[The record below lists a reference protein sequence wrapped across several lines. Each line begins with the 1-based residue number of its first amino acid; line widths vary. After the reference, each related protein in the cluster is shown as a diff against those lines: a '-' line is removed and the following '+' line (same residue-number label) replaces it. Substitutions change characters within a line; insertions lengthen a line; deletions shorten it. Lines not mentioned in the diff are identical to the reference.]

1 MAFGKY
7 LVPGVLLLS
16 VLAPAARGAPMAA
29 GVSWRWTTWAP
40 GRGVIPLAL
49 SGPVHLPVPVPAF
62 SPPPPSI
69 VPVTPVPPATTFAS
83 VPPPAPLLAA
93 PVAAAPRP
101 DAYLNLGDGPYA
113 EDDWLTVGNARPWYT
128 SPVAARVFG
137 GPPDAQE
144 RADFTAAILQRVQQT
159 FSQSGL
165 TVRLT
170 TDPNAGAAHSLSVVS
185 GTFYGE
191 KPAAIGIAGMGGSGF
206 SFIDKFGDV
215 QTADQ
220 LQWAIAHNA
229 AHELMHAFGG
239 GHHDTTGAYL
249 DSAATRW
256 SLLIDPGATFSSES
270 VRELLFRNANLGPI
284 PGAVAGSELLSP
296 CPAGHSLGCC
306 CRGCQAGSMP
316 MAPAPVPE
324 PATCALWALGLA
336 AATRLRN
343 PGRPRKG
350 ADRGV

>member
-16 VLAPAARGAPMAA
+16 VMAPAARGAPMDA
-29 GVSWRWTTWAP
+29 GVSWRWTTWTP
-40 GRGVIPLAL
+40 GQGVIPLAL
-49 SGPVHLPVPVPAF
+49 TGPVPLPVPVPAF

-69 VPVTPVPPATTFAS
+69 TPVAPAPLATTFVS
-83 VPPPAPLLAA
+83 VPPAPLLAA

-113 EDDWLTVGNARPWYT
+113 GDDWLTVGNARPWYT
-128 SPVAARVFG
+128 SPVAARLFG

-165 TVRLT
+165 SVRLT

-185 GTFYGE
+185 GTYYGD
-191 KPAAIGIAGMGGSGF
+191 KPDAIGIAGMGDSGF
-206 SFIDKFGDV
+206 SFIDKFGNA
-215 QTADQ
+215 QNADQ
-220 LQWAIAHNA
+220 LEWAIAHNA

-239 GHHDTTGAYL
+239 SHHDTTGTYL

-256 SLLIDPGATFSSES
+256 SLLIDPGAAFGPES

-284 PGAVAGSELLSP
+284 AGAVAGSELLSP

-306 CRGCQAGSMP
+306 CRGGQAGSMP

-324 PATCALWALGLA
+324 PATYTLWAVGLA
-336 AATRLRN
+336 AAARLRN
-343 PGRPRKG
+343 PGRSRKSANLG
-350 ADRGV
+350 D